1 MQAFITFKCEICL
14 YFQKMLNVNEKQTEM
29 HCFPLYS
36 IMAAI
41 EQTNID
47 FFSLDVGGKDELSVL
62 QALPFSELN
71 INMMAVRFEGEI
83 RHYKSDVQLFLENN
97 GYETVLKLVKDDD
110 TVHHLILKK
119 KTSFIKSNLF
129 RMILLVVL
137 IIILSVIIYLYVS
150 RYYPKIQSTFP

>member
-1 MQAFITFKCEICL
+1 VCDIYNARNPDGTLE
-14 YFQKMLNVNEKQTEM
+14 YQKMLNVNEKQTEM

-71 INMMAVRFEGEI
+71 INMMAFR
-83 RHYKSDVQLFLENN
+83 
-97 GYETVLKLVKDDD
+97 
-110 TVHHLILKK
+110 K
-119 KTSFIKSNLF
+119 KTIPPPG
-129 RMILLVVL
+129 R
-137 IIILSVIIYLYVS
+137 
-150 RYYPKIQSTFP
+150 

>member
-1 MQAFITFKCEICL
+1 MS
-14 YFQKMLNVNEKQTEM
+14 VNEKQTEI

-47 FFSLDVGGKDELSVL
+47 FFALDVGGKDELSIL

-71 INMMAVRFEGEI
+71 INIMAVRFEGEI
-83 RHYKSDVQLFLENN
+83 RHYKSKVQLFLEDI

-110 TVHHLILKK
+110 AVHHLILKK
-119 KTSFIKSNLF
+119 KASFIKSNLF

-137 IIILSVIIYLYVS
+137 IVILSVIIYLYVS
-150 RYYPKIQSTFP
+150 RYYQNRQSAFPHSNRT

>member
-1 MQAFITFKCEICL
+1 MRRT
-14 YFQKMLNVNEKQTEM
+14 
-29 HCFPLYS
+29 
-36 IMAAI
+36 
-41 EQTNID
+41 
-47 FFSLDVGGKDELSVL
+47 VL

-119 KTSFIKSNLF
+119 KTSF
-129 RMILLVVL
+129 MLLWK
-137 IIILSVIIYLYVS
+137 
-150 RYYPKIQSTFP
+150 R